1 MASSLMAQAQ
11 PFHDPAPVSRPDPA
25 HWALDPLTG
34 GLANRAE
41 AGGDDDGHRAFL
53 RMVSH
58 ELRTPLNSIIG
69 FAELMRAEPYGPLG
83 APAYVEYAGI
93 IRDSGAKL
101 LTLFNSFIE
110 IMRLESGSH
119 GYEPALE
126 PVLPAI
132 EESVAKLRAVAR
144 GQGVTLDIRA
154 LDERMCA
161 LYDPRGL
168 AACLDQL
175 LHNALDFTASGG
187 AIEIDARTDGLYVDL
202 SVFNRGDA
210 PDPADID
217 RLMRPFEQGGDTL
230 TRSREGLGLGWAI
243 VRLNARAMGGTFS
256 VISRKGESLCAT
268 VRLRR
273 M

>member
-1 MASSLMAQAQ
+1 MAQLL
-11 PFHDPAPVSRPDPA
+11 PLSDPTPDAPA

-34 GLANRAE
+34 GLAGGDE
-41 AGGDDDGHRAFL
+41 AGRRAFL

-101 LTLFNSFIE
+101 LTLFNHFIE
-110 IMRLESGSH
+110 IMRLEGGSH
-119 GYEPALE
+119 GYEPAVE
-126 PVLPAI
+126 PVLPAL
-132 EESVAKLRAVAR
+132 EEAVNRLRTMAR
-144 GQGVTLDIRA
+144 SRDITIDIRA
-154 LDERMCA
+154 LDDRMCA

-168 AACLDQL
+168 AACLEHL
-175 LHNALDFTASGG
+175 LHNAVDFTPAGET
-187 AIEIDARTDGLYVDL
+187 IEVDARADGGFVEI
-202 SVFNRGDA
+202 SVFNRGNA
-210 PDPADID
+210 PDPADIE

-230 TRSREGLGLGWAI
+230 TRTREGAGLGWAI
-243 VRLNARAMGGTFS
+243 VRLNAQAMGGTFT
-256 VISRKGESLCAT
+256 VASRQGESLCAC

-273 M
+273 V

>member
-1 MASSLMAQAQ
+1 MAQAQ
-11 PFHDPAPVSRPDPA
+11 PFHDPAPASRPDPA

-34 GLANRAE
+34 GLASKDGP
-41 AGGDDDGHRAFL
+41 GGDDDGRRAFL

-69 FAELMRAEPYGPLG
+69 FAELMRSEPYGPLG

-110 IMRLESGSH
+110 IMRLEGGSH

-126 PVLPAI
+126 PVLPAL
-132 EESVAKLRAVAR
+132 EESVAKFRAVAR
-144 GQGVTLDIRA
+144 AQGVALDIHA

-168 AACLDQL
+168 AACLDHL
-175 LHNALDFTASGG
+175 LRNALDFTAAGES
-187 AIEIDARTDGLYVDL
+187 IEIDARTDGLYIDI

-210 PDPADID
+210 PDPADIQ
-217 RLMRPFEQGGDTL
+217 RLMRPFEQGGDIL
-230 TRSREGLGLGWAI
+230 TRGREGAGLGWAI
-243 VRLNARAMGGTFS
+243 VRLNAQAMGGTFT
-256 VISRKGESLCAT
+256 VTSRKGESLYAN